1 MGISKPSQDCAK
13 HKKIWLSCSVFLLI
27 KETVEQLGL
36 DFSKVEAAKK
46 QLSPSA

>member
-1 MGISKPSQDCAK
+1 MRNIKRYGCP
-13 HKKIWLSCSVFLLI
+13 VFLLI